1 MRRLRPREVHSLP
14 PPPPPGHTASTR
26 QAFFSLPWPG
36 PTSQSPDLSPGRLLH
51 SAAPKESWG
60 LGSHV
65 PAGPSVPSSAP
76 LAAAAAAGG
85 PPAAGRCL
93 GPVPVEEETED
104 TLPWGEG
111 EPVGCAELV
120 ERVQGLTGGGG
131 FHGRHGTLPLPSP
144 GSSAPAATGGPWTW
158 C

>member
-1 MRRLRPREVHSLP
+1 MDEVTEAQRSTQPTPTPSPRSHSQ
-14 PPPPPGHTASTR
+14 H
-26 QAFFSLPWPG
+26 QAGLFFPLPWPG
-36 PTSQSPDLSPGRLLH
+36 PTSQSPDLSPGRLPD

-76 LAAAAAAGG
+76 LAAAAAASG
-85 PPAAGRCL
+85 PPAAGHCL
-93 GPVPVEEETED
+93 VPMPVEEETED

-111 EPVGCAELV
+111 EPAGCAEWV
-120 ERVQGLTGGGG
+120 ERVQGVTGGGG

-144 GSSAPAATGGPWTW
+144 GCSAPAAPGGPWT
-158 C
+158 